1 MKDRTRGVNFAGSV
15 LIVIRSYLYKMKKL
29 LSVLACSAIAGLA
42 LSGCDNATE
51 APSIDAW
58 KSPDAG
64 TLLVFRETKTM
75 EFDGKLS
82 TNTSSP
88 TYEFIASEQAIGGES
103 NVSTVI
109 DPEGDTMYVS
119 LRENGDF
126 AIGRNTASGFM
137 WDVFPTGSK
146 GTITVHDYDSVTNGT
161 DHEIRKLTRTYAGEE
176 EIELADKYIYVIKI
190 VQNETQRLLSA
201 GLWDLLTTASDTLYF
216 APDFGFYVRQRGTV
230 LNYEFDRLH
239 STHTTALDLQAYIKK

>member
-1 MKDRTRGVNFAGSV
+1 
-15 LIVIRSYLYKMKKL
+15 MKKL
-29 LSVLACSAIAGLA
+29 LSILACSAIAGLA
-42 LSGCDNATE
+42 LSGCDNATD

-64 TLLVFRETKTM
+64 TLLVFRETRTM
-75 EFDGKLS
+75 ELDGKLS
-82 TNTSSP
+82 SNTSSP
-88 TYEFIASEQAIGGES
+88 TYEFIATEQVMFGEN

-109 DPEGDTMYVS
+109 DPNGDTVYVS
-119 LRENGDF
+119 LRDNGDF
-126 AIGRNTASGFM
+126 AIGSNTASGIM

-161 DHEIRKLTRTYAGEE
+161 DHEIRKLTRSYIGEE
-176 EIELADKYIYVIKI
+176 EIELADKYIYTIKI

-201 GLWDLLTTASDTLYF
+201 GLWDFLTVATDTLYF
-216 APDFGFYVRQRGTV
+216 APDFGFYVRQRGNV

-239 STHTTALDLQAYIKK
+239 STHTNALDLQAYIKK